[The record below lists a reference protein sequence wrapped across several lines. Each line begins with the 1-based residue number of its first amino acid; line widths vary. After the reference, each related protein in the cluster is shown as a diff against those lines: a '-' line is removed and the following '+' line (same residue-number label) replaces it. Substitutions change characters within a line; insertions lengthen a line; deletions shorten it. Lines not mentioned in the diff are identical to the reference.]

1 MVSGVVL
8 FVLFVCVC
16 YVFACDVLCL
26 VVRLVRDGLRDA
38 VWLVGVVLLCLCLLT
53 ILF

>member
-16 YVFACDVLCL
+16 YVFACDVVWDVVWRVFLCFCLCASVHL
-26 VVRLVRDGLRDA
+26 VV
-38 VWLVGVVLLCLCLLT
+38 
-53 ILF
+53 